1 MADTFEVGTGRDLEP
16 VTDGEMNLTRRTRS
30 QILNQ
35 SSRLSYPEIQ
45 SEQALGRIRF
55 AIHEA
60 QPLSLNIEQTIKAP
74 IFDNIT
80 SWFGKTTGSDE
91 AKTDDDIAAQDPRPE
106 GDAAR
111 ARAIISGQQGQLAA
125 IAARKKEVQDTEKSL
140 AEESAKL
147 AKGVS
152 YKLSRSEPIVDMYL
166 PVSMVYND
174 AMAYD
179 TPNLSMIGGATLSGM
194 SAGAGAFAS
203 AYEGM
208 MQGLGSIFGY
218 LGGAI
223 TGQDA
228 LALGALRAAKLVPSS
243 GFQAAV
249 SLGVQTSLNPNTRSL
264 FKSVNLREFAFTFKM
279 IPNSPSEAKAVEK
292 IVRHF
297 RRNAYPELIDVKGVP
312 VAYKF
317 PHAFSIQFTHRGIES
332 KLPRLER
339 CYLRNVQSTYN
350 ATGAAYH
357 SDGQPNEVDLT
368 LNFVEIRTLSKKDI
382 EEGL

>member
-74 IFDNIT
+74 IFDNVT

-91 AKTDDDIAAQDPRPE
+91 AKTDDDIKVLTRDTQDPRPE

-111 ARAIISGQQGQLAA
+111 ARLSAA
-125 IAARKKEVQDTEKSL
+125 AVTKKEIDDTEKSL

-179 TPNLSMIGGATLSGM
+179 TPNLGMIGGATLSGM

-223 TGQDA
+223 KGQDA